1 MNKYFILLSV
11 LLIMLFLTPNPYV
24 LISFLIWYTFAH
36 MSDLYYLGSL
46 LYIVYNIRKDKKEK
60 KQ

>member
-24 LISFLIWYTFAH
+24 LISFLIRYTFAH